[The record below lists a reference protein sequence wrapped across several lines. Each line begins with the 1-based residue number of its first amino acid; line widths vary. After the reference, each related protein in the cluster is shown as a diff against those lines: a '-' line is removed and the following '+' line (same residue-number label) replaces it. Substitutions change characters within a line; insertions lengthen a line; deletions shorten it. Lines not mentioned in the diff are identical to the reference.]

1 MDEQGRRV
9 TDYDMQRFLGAIEA
23 RTSMLEKRMDVV
35 ERDIKAQLA
44 EIYTSL
50 QTLRT
55 AVDSSR
61 GSWRAL
67 AWTAGLVT
75 GATALYTLLHQVG
88 AIH

>member
-1 MDEQGRRV
+1 VSDL
-9 TDYDMQRFLGAIEA
+9 DMQRFLGAIEA
-23 RTSMLEKRMDVV
+23 RTTMLEKRMDVV

-44 EIYTSL
+44 EIYTSI

-67 AWTAGLVT
+67 AWTAGVLT
-75 GATALYTLLHQVG
+75 GVMALWTLLHQVG

>member
-1 MDEQGRRV
+1 
-9 TDYDMQRFLGAIEA
+9 MQRFLGAIEA
-23 RTSMLEKRMDVV
+23 RTTMLEKRMDVV

-44 EIYTSL
+44 EIYTSI

-67 AWTAGLVT
+67 AWTAGVLT
-75 GATALYTLLHQVG
+75 GVMALWTLLHQVG